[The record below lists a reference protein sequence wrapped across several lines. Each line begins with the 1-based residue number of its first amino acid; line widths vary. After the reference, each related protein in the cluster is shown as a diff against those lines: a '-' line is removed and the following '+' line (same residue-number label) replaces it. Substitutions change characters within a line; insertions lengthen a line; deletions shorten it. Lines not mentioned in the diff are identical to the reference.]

1 MSKTGSRAQV
11 FHGNADKT
19 TGGLKKEDLKQN
31 ENGKIVSKKA
41 STAAKKTKN
50 LGKFQATGK
59 GFALAPKKGTK
70 AHQDLKS
77 GNKSRKS
84 SKKPRKS
91 AKKPR
96 KSAKKPRKSATKPR
110 KSATKPRKSATKPRK
125 SKKKSRK

>member
-19 TGGLKKEDLKQN
+19 TGGLKKADLKQN

-70 AHQDLKS
+70 AHKDLKS
-77 GNKSRKS
+77 GKNSRKSSRKSRKS
-84 SKKPRKS
+84 AR
-91 AKKPR
+91 
-96 KSAKKPRKSATKPR
+96 KPR

>member
-19 TGGLKKEDLKQN
+19 TGGLKKADLKQN

-70 AHQDLKS
+70 AHKDLKS
-77 GNKSRKS
+77 GKNSRKSSRKSRKS
-84 SKKPRKS
+84 ARKPRKS
-91 AKKPR
+91 A
-96 KSAKKPRKSATKPR
+96 
-110 KSATKPRKSATKPRK
+110 RKSATKPRK